1 MIVHFILHGET
12 LESIAEDIKLEN
24 PLYLKEYHNRRCAR
38 EDVIVDRLVPGKRLL
53 IPADSDIAQYNLR
66 NDAPFKSPDRNPKI
80 PFQPQQLNR
89 KYSVG
94 IVEKAYGE
102 QEVSQ
107 QAVFYDVLLQWMG
120 FEEGY
125 HLFQYSKLSFYNRK
139 DGILGDLAEDC
150 IKSLNP
156 IEIKTDPR
164 GKMTGIR
171 MSPEVSNRFKEIKD
185 RLLDLYPGPYAKTYI
200 EEFAYAVQNPEI
212 FNERMQDDI
221 FIKTYFAPIRTP
233 FRNGTSRYPFPLS
246 GPGISLAIIQAAE
259 PSGQPSE
266 ILLNQKTEPDSALP
280 GAVYSGQYTIRKEDG
295 LITGIRIDY
304 GYTEYGSRN
313 TTQIIVDEKP

>member
-38 EDVIVDRLVPGKRLL
+38 EDFIVDRLIPGKRLL

-66 NDAPFKSPDRNPKI
+66 NDAQFKSPDRNPEI

-94 IVEKAYGE
+94 IVEKTYLE

-107 QAVFYDVLLQWMG
+107 QAVFYDALLQWMG
-120 FEEGY
+120 LEEGN
-125 HLFQYSKLSFYNRK
+125 HLFHYSKLSFYNRK

-156 IEIKTDPR
+156 IEIKTDLQ
-164 GKMTGIR
+164 GKITGIR
-171 MSPEVSNRFKEIKD
+171 MSPEVAGRFKEIKD

-200 EEFAYAVQNPEI
+200 EEFAYAVQKPEL
-212 FNERMQDDI
+212 FNERMKDDI
-221 FIKTYFAPIRTP
+221 FIKTYFASIRTP
-233 FRNGTSRYPFPLS
+233 FRNGISRYPFPLS
-246 GPGISLAIIQAAE
+246 DPGISLAIIQTAE
-259 PSGQPSE
+259 PPVQPSE
-266 ILLNQKTEPDSALP
+266 ILLSQKTEPDAAFP
-280 GAVYSGQYTIRKEDG
+280 GALYSGQYIIRKEDG
-295 LITGIRIDY
+295 LIAGIRIDY
-304 GYTEYGSRN
+304 EYTEYGSRN
-313 TTQIIVDEKP
+313 TTQVIVDEKP

>member
-66 NDAPFKSPDRNPKI
+66 NDAPFKSPDRNPEI

-139 DGILGDLAEDC
+139 DGILGELAEDC

-266 ILLNQKTEPDSALP
+266 LLLSQKTEPDSALH
-280 GAVYSGQYTIRKEDG
+280 GALYSGQYTIRKEDG